1 MKADSKESKSKAK
14 AANNAANAI
23 GFFFE
28 AGALKRLPRSGW
40 RLAGI
45 PNAESTADHSHRAA
59 VIAYVIAKMEGADAE
74 RAAVLAVF
82 HDLPEARIGEL
93 DKVMAAYHDKKAA
106 EKKAVRESE
115 ANGVSGGN
123 WYLQIINEVEGKKTP
138 ESKAANDADLLEL
151 VLTAI
156 EYAQSGFPK
165 ARDWAL
171 AKGRLMLTKSGKAL
185 YAQALKSDSS
195 KWWQKVWQ
203 KQGLLRKT

>member
-1 MKADSKESKSKAK
+1 MKQKKSDSTTAVD
-14 AANNAANAI
+14 
-23 GFFFE
+23 FFYE
-28 AGALKRLPRSGW
+28 AGALKNLPRSGW

-59 VIAYVIAKMEGADAE
+59 VIAYVIAKMEGANAD

-93 DKVMAAYHDKKAA
+93 DKVMASYHDKRAA
-106 EKKAVRESE
+106 ERKAVKESV
-115 ANGVSGGN
+115 ANGLFGGK
-123 WYLQIINEVEGKKTP
+123 WYSQIIGEVEEKKTV

-171 AKGRLMLTKSGKAL
+171 EKQKLMLTGSGKRL
-185 YAQALKSDSS
+185 YGEALKSESS
-195 KWWQKVWQ
+195 KWWKKVWQ